1 MHECVGM
8 LWVRAQRKW
17 SLSEGAEDFPS
28 CLTSLLRSRPF
39 GLLAMPHSS
48 PQPDASFLPTHSIR
62 SDKLAAPRSLWPLSN
77 SCAGLLAF
85 DNRHIASPLHTPH
98 STARTQSP
106 TLPRESCRRY
116 RCPHQHYH
124 NARAV
129 LARARSFSCSD
140 WPSFLTSLPPSSSS
154 SLRRRVRFPCPPPSC
169 GGQRC
174 AEERIVG
181 PLFSYLRSRTW
192 ARDTYSSSSNSHHQY
207 DAPSSS

>member
-1 MHECVGM
+1 
-8 LWVRAQRKW
+8 
-17 SLSEGAEDFPS
+17 
-28 CLTSLLRSRPF
+28 
-39 GLLAMPHSS
+39 MPHSS
-48 PQPDASFLPTHSIR
+48 PQPNASFLPTHSIR
-62 SDKLAAPRSLWPLSN
+62 SDKLAAPRSLWPGCPIL
-77 SCAGLLAF
+77 ATLGGLPLTT
-85 DNRHIASPLHTPH
+85 DTLLPPLHTPH

-154 SLRRRVRFPCPPPSC
+154 SLRRRVRFPCPPPPSC

-181 PLFSYLRSRTW
+181 PLFSVLRSRTW
-192 ARDTYSSSSNSHHQY
+192 ARDTYSSSSSSNSQHQH
-207 DAPSSS
+207 DAPSS

>member
-1 MHECVGM
+1 M
-8 LWVRAQRKW
+8 LWARAQRKW
-17 SLSEGAEDFPS
+17 SLWVGRPQCIFLPSKGRGFPILAA
-28 CLTSLLRSRPF
+28 CLTSSLLRSRTVAHAPF
-39 GLLAMPHSS
+39 KPSTQRLL
-48 PQPDASFLPTHSIR
+48 LTHTLHQKRQARR
-62 SDKLAAPRSLWPLSN
+62 STLALAGLSN
-77 SCAGLLAF
+77 SCATLGGLPLTT
-85 DNRHIASPLHTPH
+85 DTLLPPLHTPH

-154 SLRRRVRFPCPPPSC
+154 SLRRRVRFPCPPPPSC

-181 PLFSYLRSRTW
+181 PLFSVLRSRT
-192 ARDTYSSSSNSHHQY
+192 
-207 DAPSSS
+207 